1 MSRSFLDHYA
11 RFWLIALGVYF
22 LLVIRFL
29 GIPVILE
36 HIDIS
41 APQMELLAQA
51 ASAKSTGELLGGNA
65 SSSLWGLGVIALALT
80 AIPLL
85 RKNSLSFPKSIF
97 LPALVWILCV
107 GLSTLHTLDANL
119 SLPSAFHLLLCL
131 VCFLTGY
138 FVLRNTAKNQR
149 PLLWILGAAL
159 VPVLLSAFQQHYS
172 GLEAMRQSV
181 FALVPPENLPEDLLR
196 RLNSNRVY
204 GTLVYPNSL
213 AGLLLLLLPPCLWA
227 LWELPAGIPR
237 LLRLLVVV
245 ALGYMGLAALFWS
258 GSKTAWLICIFLGIV
273 ALFIHAKFPLKYKML
288 AAGVILCTGL
298 ILFGIVFAD
307 YFKRGATSVGAR
319 FDYWRAAALNIG
331 QNPLLGSGPGTFGIP
346 YQETK
351 SPDSEMARLCHNDY
365 LEQATDS
372 GIPAA
377 LAYLAFMGGCF
388 WKIWRKPAGL
398 TPLQFCLALGLSG
411 FALQG
416 FSEFS
421 LYIPAIAWPFFLLL
435 GATLGP
441 PLSEKRNAAK
451 GSTS

>member
-1 MSRSFLDHYA
+1 MSRSFLDYYA
-11 RFWLIALGVYF
+11 RFWLIALGVFF

-41 APQMELLAQA
+41 APQMQLLAEA
-51 ASAKSTGELLGGNA
+51 ASARSTGELLSTNA
-65 SSSLWGLGVIALALT
+65 SSSLWGLGVIALALA

-85 RKNSLSFPKSIF
+85 HKNSLSFPKSIF
-97 LPALVWILCV
+97 IPALIWILWV
-107 GLSTLHTLDANL
+107 GLSTLNTLDANL
-119 SLPSAFHLLLCL
+119 SLPSAFHLFLCL
-131 VCFLTGY
+131 VCFLMGY
-138 FVLRNTAKNQR
+138 AVLRNTEENQR

-159 VPVLLSAFQQHYS
+159 VPVLLIAFQQHYS
-172 GLEAMRQSV
+172 GLEAMRQRV

-227 LWELPAGIPR
+227 LWELPAWIPHI
-237 LLRLLVVV
+237 LRLLVVV

-258 GSKTAWLICIFLGIV
+258 GSKTAWLICIFLGIIT
-273 ALFIHAKFPLKYKML
+273 LFIHTKFRLKYKML
-288 AAGVILCTGL
+288 AAAIILCAGL
-298 ILFGIVFAD
+298 VLFGIVFAD

-319 FDYWRAAALNIG
+319 FDYWKAAALNIG
-331 QNPLLGSGPGTFGIP
+331 RNPLLGSGPGTFGIP

-351 SPDSEMARLCHNDY
+351 SPNSEMARLCHNDY

-377 LAYLAFMGGCF
+377 LAYLAFIGGCF
-388 WKIWRKPAGL
+388 WRIWRKPAEL
-398 TPLQFCLALGLSG
+398 TPLQFCLVLGLSG

-435 GATLGP
+435 GASLGP
-441 PLSEKRNAAK
+441 PLPGNGNTAKRN
-451 GSTS
+451 TP